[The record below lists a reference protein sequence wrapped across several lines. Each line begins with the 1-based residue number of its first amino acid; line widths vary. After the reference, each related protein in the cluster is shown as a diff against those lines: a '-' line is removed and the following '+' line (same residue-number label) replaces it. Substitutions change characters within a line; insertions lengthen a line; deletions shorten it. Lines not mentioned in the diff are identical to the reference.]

1 LVAVCLLPPEQ
12 ILAFENLKQSRAN
25 FQFVYT
31 DVTRYCWDKLSTGRQ
46 VLVTETAELNMVTG
60 AFSYTGK
67 YITRRLLSMGKRV
80 RTLTGRPNRENP
92 FGHQVSASPL
102 DFDNLSQLKESLQ
115 GATTLY
121 NTYWV
126 RFSHGQVT
134 FDNAVKN
141 AKTLIKA
148 AEEAGVR
155 RIVHISITN
164 PSEKS
169 SLPYFRGKA
178 LVERAITNSKLSYAI
193 VRPTVIFGPEGILIN
208 NIAWLL
214 RRFPIFAIF
223 GSGDY
228 RIQPVFVEDVAE
240 IAVSAGHKD
249 DNIIVDAAGP
259 ETYTFGELVRLIT
272 DKIHSRAKII
282 HVRPGLALFLA
293 RLIGYAVKDVVITKD
308 EIEGLMSNLLV
319 SEGSPTGHTR
329 LSEWLEQ
336 HADSVGAKYASE
348 LKRHYH

>member
-1 LVAVCLLPPEQ
+1 
-12 ILAFENLKQSRAN
+12 
-25 FQFVYT
+25 
-31 DVTRYCWDKLSTGRQ
+31 